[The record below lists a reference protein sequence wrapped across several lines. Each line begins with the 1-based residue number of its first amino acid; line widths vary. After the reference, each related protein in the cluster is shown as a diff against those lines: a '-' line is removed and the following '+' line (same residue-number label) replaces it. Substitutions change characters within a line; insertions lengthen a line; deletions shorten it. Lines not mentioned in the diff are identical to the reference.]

1 MTIHI
6 EELENMD
13 FSDVAE
19 GGKLHPIHPG
29 EILREEFL
37 MPLKSLLMHFLWH
50 CKFRPPVSTI
60 SYGSVVQLLPTP
72 PSDWRGILVIPLNS
86 GWVFKSITI

>member
-37 MPLKSLLMHFLWH
+37 I
-50 CKFRPPVSTI
+50 STD
-60 SYGSVVQLLPTP
+60 SPNRNGA
-72 PSDWRGILVIPLNS
+72 
-86 GWVFKSITI
+86 